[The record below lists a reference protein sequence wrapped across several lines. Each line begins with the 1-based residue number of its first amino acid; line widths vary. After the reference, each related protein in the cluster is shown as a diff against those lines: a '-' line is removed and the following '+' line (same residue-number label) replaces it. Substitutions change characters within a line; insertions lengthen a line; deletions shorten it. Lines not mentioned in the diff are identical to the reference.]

1 MVDIKAKCGLHS
13 EITIDELKK
22 IPELKDM
29 ILLNNTRLSV
39 QPVTK
44 DEWNLIVSLRKQ
56 KDI

>member
-1 MVDIKAKCGLHS
+1 MVDIKVKNGLDS
-13 EITIDELKK
+13 EITIDELKI
-22 IPELKDM
+22 IPELKNM

-44 DEWNLIVSLRKQ
+44 DEWNIIVSLRKL